1 MATDIFE
8 SFPKVNY
15 TLDNGETLQIVTDL
29 FRRIILSKELKENNS
44 FFETYEVLHGETPE
58 EVSYRFYGTQTLHWL
73 ILMVNDIIDPRFE
86 WPVSEE
92 NLLQLTS
99 KKYGGDES
107 VFSTAIGKDSKGY
120 QVETFFLLTEDSTH
134 KNPTRLTFETSQENP
149 TKIPVAYAD
158 SDKIVDFE
166 SNYEVEEKK
175 NESYRNI
182 KVLKA
187 EIIPDIV
194 QEYRNLL
201 TV

>member
-1 MATDIFE
+1 MASDIFE
-8 SFPKVNY
+8 SFPRVNY

-29 FRRIILSKELKENNS
+29 FKRVILSKELKENNS

-58 EVSYRFYGTQTLHWL
+58 EISYRFYGTQTLHWL
-73 ILMVNDIIDPRFE
+73 ILMVNDIIDPRFN

-92 NLLQLTS
+92 NLILLTS

-107 VFSTAIGKDSKGY
+107 VFSTAIGKDAKGY
-120 QVETFFLLTEDSTH
+120 RVETFFILTEDSTH
-134 KNPTRLTFETSQENP
+134 KNPIRLTAETSQDNP

-158 SDKIVDFE
+158 SDKIVEFE
-166 SNYEVEEKK
+166 SNYEIEEQK

-182 KVLKA
+182 KILKA

>member
-15 TLDNGETLQIVTDL
+15 TLDDGETIQIVTDL
-29 FRRIILSKELKENNS
+29 FRRVILSKELKENNS

-58 EVSYRFYGTQTLHWL
+58 EVSYRFYGTQNLHWL

-99 KKYGGDES
+99 KKYGGDTS
-107 VFSTAIGKDSKGY
+107 VFTPAIAKNAKGY
-120 QVETFFLLTEDSTH
+120 QVETYFLLAEDSTH
-134 KNPTRLTFETSQENP
+134 KNPIRLTFETDSQTP
-149 TKIPVAYAD
+149 TKIPIVYAESSTIAEFD
-158 SDKIVDFE
+158 
-166 SNYEVEEKK
+166 SNYEVEEQR

>member
-1 MATDIFE
+1 MATNIFE

-29 FRRIILSKELKENNS
+29 FKRVILSKELKENNS

-99 KKYGGDES
+99 KKYGGDDS
-107 VFSTAIGKDSKGY
+107 VFSTAVGRDIKGY
-120 QVETFFLLTEDSTH
+120 RVETFFLLTEDSTH
-134 KNPTRLTFETSQENP
+134 KNPIRLTFEPSEENP
-149 TKIPVAYAD
+149 TKTPIAYAD
-158 SDKIVDFE
+158 SNKISEFE
-166 SNYEVEEKK
+166 SNYEIEQQK